1 VVVLL
6 AACGSVSTRT
16 PAIPRQLLAQ
26 ARPIG
31 IGPRFQPPA
40 TGPVVGPCAARLG
53 PRVGVHVELFAAN
66 RVVLVPAGIG
76 TLPPRALTAGRIS
89 AARCYGR
96 LVTLEPTG
104 LVLVRPRTH
113 PTLADLFRAWGQPL
127 STTRLASFSGRVALL
142 VGGRRVIGPPNSQP
156 LAPHAEIV
164 LEVGPL
170 VPPHTSYLFPPG
182 T

>member
-1 VVVLL
+1 VQ
-6 AACGSVSTRT
+6 T
-16 PAIPRQLLAQ
+16 IPRQLLAE

-31 IGPRFQPPA
+31 IGPQFRPA
-40 TGPVVGPCAARLG
+40 VRGPVVGACGVRLG
-53 PRVGVHVELFAAN
+53 ARVGVHVELFAAN

-76 TLPPRALTAGRIS
+76 TLAPRALTAGRIS
-89 AARCYGR
+89 AARCYGS

-104 LVLVRPRTH
+104 LVLVRPGAH

-127 STTRLASFSGRVALL
+127 STTRLAPFSGRVALF
-142 VGGRRVIGPPNSQP
+142 VGGRRVTGSPNSQP
-156 LAPHAEIV
+156 LAPHAELV
-164 LEVGPL
+164 LEVGPF